1 VVKGFKQRYG
11 IDYEGTFSPIV
22 KATTIRLVLSVAV
35 FNNWSLQQLDV
46 NNAFLHG
53 LLEEDVYMR
62 QPPGFE
68 DKLHLNYLCKLDKA
82 IYGLKQAPRA
92 WYSRLGGKLHELGFT
107 PSRADTSLF
116 FYNRGRHKVFVLIYV
131 DDIIVA
137 SSSSKAADALVSDM
151 GKDFALKDLGN
162 LHYFLG
168 IEVNRSSKSLI
179 LT

>member
-116 FYNRGRHKVFVLIYV
+116 FYNRG
-131 DDIIVA
+131 IIVA
-137 SSSSKAADALVSDM
+137 SSSSKAVDALVSDM

-162 LHYFLG
+162 LHYFLR